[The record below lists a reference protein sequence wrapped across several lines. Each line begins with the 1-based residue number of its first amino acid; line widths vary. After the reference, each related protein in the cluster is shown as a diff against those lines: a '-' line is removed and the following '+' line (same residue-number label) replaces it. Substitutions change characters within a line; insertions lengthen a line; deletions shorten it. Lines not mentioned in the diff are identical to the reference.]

1 MKKPSCSAKRGE
13 RREKWERFL
22 EKSPE
27 VEPKTRKDEKK
38 WASQGKKRARS
49 LEKSPENRLKTEKS
63 GKNGDF
69 GVKKVGWGSGEK
81 MGFTADFA
89 TL

>member
-13 RREKWERFL
+13 RREKREIFL

-27 VEPKTRKDEKK
+27 IRVRMRKDEKK
-38 WASQGKKRARS
+38 VGFAGQKTSAIPR
-49 LEKSPENRLKTEKS
+49 KSPEIGFKTGTIAKS
-63 GKNGDF
+63 GDF
-69 GVKKVGWGSGEK
+69 EAKKMGWGRGEK
-81 MGFTADFA
+81 IGFTADFA